1 MPEAEPAPARILVV
15 EKDESVLDALVPVLR
30 ERRCTVETSA
40 APEDAFARLAA
51 VSFDLVI
58 IDLALADGDS
68 CEWLRRARL
77 LRPETRVLVITAEN
91 TPANVICAI
100 RERAFGY
107 FSKPFSPRAVAD
119 MASQALE
126 TPSWQDDIEIVSAT
140 PYWVTLLVRCKMDT
154 ADRLVQFLREMK
166 ADIPADRR
174 EDIASALREL
184 LLNAIE
190 HGCGCDPGKRIRVS
204 YIRTA
209 RAIVYH
215 IEDPG
220 PGFSFEYISHAAVSN
235 PPGEP
240 VHHVEVREG
249 QGVRPGGFGILLSRN
264 LADELIYN
272 EKGNE
277 VLFIK
282 YLK

>member
-1 MPEAEPAPARILVV
+1 
-15 EKDESVLDALVPVLR
+15 
-30 ERRCTVETSA
+30 
-40 APEDAFARLAA
+40 
-51 VSFDLVI
+51 
-58 IDLALADGDS
+58 
-68 CEWLRRARL
+68 
-77 LRPETRVLVITAEN
+77 
-91 TPANVICAI
+91 
-100 RERAFGY
+100 
-107 FSKPFSPRAVAD
+107 

-126 TPSWQDDIEIVSAT
+126 TPSWQDDIEVVSAA
-140 PYWVTLLVRCKMDT
+140 PQWVTLLVRCKMDT

-174 EDIASALREL
+174 EDIASVLREL

-190 HGCGCDPGKRIRVS
+190 HGCGCDPRKRVRVS
-204 YIRTA
+204 YLRTA
-209 RAIVYH
+209 RAVVYH
-215 IEDPG
+215 IQDPG
-220 PGFSFEYISHAAVSN
+220 PGFSFEHMGHAAVSN

-240 VHHVEVREG
+240 VRHVEVRAG